1 MRCQQDSES
10 ASGVLQILVTA
21 PSSSLNYNI
30 KMSKEILTVVRGSLT
45 KFWKTKCPLFNSLWA
60 FHFPKW
66 KSRHFV
72 FWNAPT
78 SFFTFSHDAHTQ
90 WISCRKGIIRKKS
103 NLFMKIEGFMSFNT
117 LMPSCAQIIGH
128 WPTALGA
135 CYFGNTPTLRTGRCK
150 KRRICRKVGYPYVQ
164 SKLQHPWLLCI
175 WQVHANQKIGTQH
188 IATCFPNISLR
199 FHWTTCT
206 CLYNFLHVSVSNSP
220 WLGFQHHPK
229 VRFHFRYMFCSY
241 VAGTC
246 WCQVSFLGI
255 IYWTSNGTIDRCFNH
270 SKHGYYMFQ
279 SPKKWPLHLVQWNQ
293 NLGRN
298 LNVVH

>member
-1 MRCQQDSES
+1 
-10 ASGVLQILVTA
+10 
-21 PSSSLNYNI
+21 
-30 KMSKEILTVVRGSLT
+30 
-45 KFWKTKCPLFNSLWA
+45 
-60 FHFPKW
+60 
-66 KSRHFV
+66 
-72 FWNAPT
+72 
-78 SFFTFSHDAHTQ
+78 
-90 WISCRKGIIRKKS
+90 
-103 NLFMKIEGFMSFNT
+103 MKIEGFMSFNT

-150 KRRICRKVGYPYVQ
+150 KRQICRKVGYPYVQ

-270 SKHGYYMFQ
+270 LKHGYYMFQ